1 MNSELAFDG
10 RELLMRIFKYIF
22 EGLIVAVAAFLIP
35 GKKLAVQEILT
46 IGIVA
51 AATFSVLDLFAP
63 SIGASVRTGA
73 GLGLGLN
80 MVGGVATAAPAP
92 VFR

>member
-1 MNSELAFDG
+1 MADDSNLTFDG
-10 RELLMRIFKYIF
+10 KQLLLRIFKYIF

-35 GKKLAVQEILT
+35 GKKLGVEEIIT
-46 IGIVA
+46 IGVVA

-73 GLGLGLN
+73 GLGIGVNL
-80 MVGGVATAAPAP
+80 VGGFNPGP
-92 VFR
+92 LLK